1 MRVEIEGSAALLS
14 KLRALAEGASTV
26 VDGATRAGADLV
38 ESMAEAQAPGPHVDV
53 ALVEKSS
60 DKATYA
66 IGPDK
71 AHWYYVFIERGAAG
85 HTITGKPLLIFSGRS
100 GTVVTHE
107 VQHPGLAARPFLRP
121 ALARKQQISGRMGER
136 FRSMIDGVA

>member
-14 KLRALAEGASTV
+14 KLRSLAEGASAV

-38 ESMAEAQAPGPHVDV
+38 ESMAESQAPGPHVDV
-53 ALVEKSS
+53 EMVERTN

-71 AHWYYVFIERGAAG
+71 EHWYYVFSERGAVS
-85 HTITGKPLLIFSGRS
+85 HTITGHPFLMFAGRS
-100 GTVVTHE
+100 GTVMTHE
-107 VQHPGLAARPFLRP
+107 VQHPGMAARPFLRP